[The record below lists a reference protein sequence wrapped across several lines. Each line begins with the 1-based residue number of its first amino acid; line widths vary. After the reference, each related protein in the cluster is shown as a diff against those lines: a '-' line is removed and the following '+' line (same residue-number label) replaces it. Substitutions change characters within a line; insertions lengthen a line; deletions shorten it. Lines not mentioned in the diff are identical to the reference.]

1 MSLKS
6 VIIILAW
13 NFSKEIVM
21 KLKKLNIKSTNQ
33 YRLYWKKNRR
43 PSNIPSAP
51 QYAYLNNGWIDYP
64 SLFGNI
70 NYNKLT
76 YLDYSQAKIVIQKF
90 KIKTSVQWIKFR
102 KTKKRP
108 INIPSN
114 PDTYYKNKGWISWA
128 DFLGKE

>member
-1 MSLKS
+1 MANVNGIYNVWTHQKTTKN
-6 VIIILAW
+6 AW
-13 NFSKEIVM
+13 NLPLNESIQLMNTLEDTSSKEVYFTFHPTYTYYLTKTNKNLISFY
-21 KLKKLNIKSTNQ
+21 ST
-33 YRLYWKKNRR
+33 LYYD
-43 PSNIPSAP
+43 SS
-51 QYAYLNNGWIDYP
+51 
-64 SLFGNI
+64 
-70 NYNKLT
+70 
-76 YLDYSQAKIVIQKF
+76 